1 MPEETLD
8 ETMRQ
13 YAAEW
18 VELARDQ
25 FRTSLD
31 YSLESGK
38 LVEPMLKA
46 FHRDPKKARSI
57 GRRGEGARRRE
68 DLMDM
73 VDSEEQDRARDW
85 LRREE
90 IAAGQRRLAV
100 MVGAYLG
107 EVIRRKWGGEWRQ
120 NGGARLQVLGQD
132 LNPGGIA
139 YFRLTEGSRHNV
151 TEYFTRVVGKLAL
164 AEPGPA
170 EQHAQP
176 SWVQGRVEVSTRYGP
191 LVLTGLRLEKGADR
205 TLAISGS
212 VTNATGVG
220 WVFATFTVNL
230 FDADGAP
237 VPIELGLEKTLRAEG
252 LGKGE
257 TKTLTDLLGS
267 SALKLGRFSREV
279 ARYQIALDAE
289 NSLTR
294 LFPAG

>member
-8 ETMRQ
+8 KTMRQ
-13 YAAEW
+13 YAAEM

-25 FRTSLD
+25 FKTGLD
-31 YSLESGK
+31 YSLESGQ
-38 LVEPMLKA
+38 LVEPMMEA
-46 FHRDPKKARSI
+46 FFQHPDKARAI
-57 GRRGEGARRRE
+57 GRRGEEASRRE

-73 VDSEEQDRARDW
+73 VDSQEQNRARDW

-100 MVGAYLG
+100 MAGAYLG
-107 EVIRRKWGGEWRQ
+107 EVVRRKWGGEWRR
-120 NGGARLQVLGQD
+120 NGGARLYVLGQD
-132 LNPGGIA
+132 LNPGGLA

-151 TEYFTRVVGKLAL
+151 AEYFTRVVGSLVL

-170 EQHAQP
+170 EQRAQP
-176 SWVQGRVEVSTRYGP
+176 SWVQERVEVSTRYGP
-191 LVLTGLRLEKGADR
+191 LVLTGLRLEKGADG

-212 VTNATGVG
+212 VTNATGVR
-220 WVFATFTVNL
+220 WVFAMFTVNL
-230 FDADGAP
+230 FDVDGVP
-237 VPIELGLEKTLRAEG
+237 VPIELKFTKTLRAEG

-289 NSLTR
+289 NSLTG